1 MSAPAAEPPAEA
13 RRVEAVADDDELA
26 DPLCRIAER
35 GAAERRILGQQPL
48 QRGDLGLGDRLGEH
62 RLPTWRRRGGEQAGI
77 ARREAVE
84 NDLAAG
90 VGGQAGGRPRP
101 LDDDPADAP
110 RRAAGDWPR

>member
-1 MSAPAAEPPAEA
+1 LSAPAAEPPAEA

-48 QRGDLGLGDRLGEH
+48 QRGDLGLGDRLGE
-62 RLPTWRRRGGEQAGI
+62 QAGI
-77 ARREAVE
+77 ARREAME